1 MAFKLPLPP
10 CVKILVSGGSGVVG
24 QGTVT
29 ALLARGHS
37 VRLLS
42 RGAADDVNAWPESV
56 EAWPGDF
63 LSPAS
68 IQGSADGCDVV
79 IHLVAIVE
87 EHPPESTFER
97 INVEGTRL
105 MLAEATRAG
114 ARRFV
119 YVSSLGADRGESPY
133 HKSKAAAEDL
143 VKMFPG
149 EWVIV
154 RPGAV
159 YGPGDEHLSLMLR
172 MVRALPVVPEIGGGD
187 QRFQPIWHRDLAAGL
202 AVAADR
208 PEVAGRV
215 LEVGGR
221 EVITQ
226 RALIER
232 LQVLTGRKAPTLPI
246 PEFLASFGIKAM
258 NAAGIGAPIAESQ
271 LDMLREENII
281 GEGQSNALLA
291 DLGITPTPL
300 DEGLR
305 QFVDEQEL
313 QLPADGVGSLHQKTF
328 AVDVRPSAYDASRL
342 FEYLRNHL
350 LDLMP
355 SLVDADPEQSNPSRI
370 YEGATLTLALPL
382 RGNIQVK
389 AAEVGN
395 GRITLMTMAG
405 HPLAGAVRFVV
416 LPIDGGV
423 HFEVQVYD
431 RAANVVDWVL
441 MRPIGDRMQEAT
453 WIQLAESVARVAGA
467 TEPRVERITRDLDA
481 TTAREVERWAKDLA
495 LRLQRK
501 SHSADVTGSAR
512 RTPGDTDSGR
522 TTDRSDQRAPG

>member
-1 MAFKLPLPP
+1 MAFKLPLPFR
-10 CVKILVSGGSGVVG
+10 VKILVSGGSGVVG
-24 QGTVT
+24 QETVT
-29 ALLARGHS
+29 ALLARGHA

-42 RGAADDVNAWPESV
+42 RGAADDVNAWSGDV
-56 EAWPGDF
+56 EAWPGDVQ
-63 LSPAS
+63 SPAS
-68 IQGSADGCDVV
+68 IDGSAEGCDVV
-79 IHLVAIVE
+79 MHLVAIVE
-87 EHPPESTFER
+87 ERPPESTFQR
-97 INVEGTRL
+97 VNVEGTRL
-105 MLAEATRAG
+105 MLAEATGAG
-114 ARRFV
+114 VQRFV
-119 YVSSLGADRGESPY
+119 FVSSLGADRGASAY
-133 HKSKAAAEDL
+133 HQSKAAAEAL
-143 VKMFPG
+143 VKLFPR

-172 MVRALPVVPEIGGGD
+172 MVRALPIVPEIGNGE
-187 QRFQPIWHRDLAAGL
+187 QRFQPIWHKDLAAGL

-208 PEVAGRV
+208 PGIAGRV

-232 LQVLTGRKAPTLPI
+232 LQELTGRKTLTLPI
-246 PEFLASFGIKAM
+246 PEFVASLGVKAM
-258 NAAGIGAPIAESQ
+258 NASGIGAPIAESQ

-281 GEGQSNALLA
+281 GEGKPNALVA
-291 DLGITPTPL
+291 DLGVAPTPL
-300 DEGLR
+300 EEGLR
-305 QFVDEQEL
+305 RFVDEQEL
-313 QLPADGVGSLHQKTF
+313 QLPHEGVGSLRQKTF
-328 AVDVRPSAYDASRL
+328 AVDVRPSPYDAQRL
-342 FEYLRNHL
+342 FEYLREHL

-370 YEGATLTLALPL
+370 YEGATLTLALPV
-382 RGNIQVK
+382 RGNIQVR

-395 GRITLMTMAG
+395 GRITLMTLTG

-416 LPIDGGV
+416 LPIEDGV
-423 HFEVQVYD
+423 HFEIQVFD

-441 MRPIGDRMQEAT
+441 MRPVGDRLQEAT

-467 TEPRVERITRDLDA
+467 TDPRVDRVSRDLDEA
-481 TTAREVERWAKDLA
+481 SARQVESWAKDLA

-512 RTPGDTDSGR
+512 RTPGDTDYGR
-522 TTDRSDQRAPG
+522 TSDRNDRPAPG